1 MNKIKLRNYTINL
14 ITLIISTLI
23 CLLIINFILITISP
37 KKIFPR
43 SLAGSLPN
51 VLLTFYAN
59 TYNHSNFNKY
69 TAILGDSA
77 AQGGGD
83 AYLSG
88 IKDYSIG
95 HHLHRSDKKNY
106 LLFARAGYG
115 SISAVSNLIK
125 VHKLSHISYFIKD
138 INKPSE
144 IFFFFYEGNDLRDNI
159 VEYKN
164 FIKNNEKINDYTF
177 RRINENIKLNNSEK
191 INSFFPILPFLGEF
205 VKDFENLFKQIFSKG
220 GFKKIKFLITSR
232 MKKLFGHTIVLDDI
246 PVDNLRWINSIKNH
260 ENIKNVRPIQG
271 AAIHLSKEEILLGLE
286 IFFNSVNY
294 IKSWSENSKI
304 YIIYL
309 PSLISSYVWNE
320 PIVYYYQSNPDE
332 IKTISNSENDQNSIF
347 IRNQIDKF
355 SKENNLSFL
364 DTSDFVFEK
373 GKSTPLHGPLDYGHF
388 NYQGYKTV
396 SEFIIKNKISN

>member
-1 MNKIKLRNYTINL
+1 
-14 ITLIISTLI
+14 
-23 CLLIINFILITISP
+23 
-37 KKIFPR
+37 
-43 SLAGSLPN
+43 
-51 VLLTFYAN
+51 
-59 TYNHSNFNKY
+59 
-69 TAILGDSA
+69 
-77 AQGGGD
+77 
-83 AYLSG
+83 
-88 IKDYSIG
+88 
-95 HHLHRSDKKNY
+95 
-106 LLFARAGYG
+106 
-115 SISAVSNLIK
+115 
-125 VHKLSHISYFIKD
+125 
-138 INKPSE
+138 
-144 IFFFFYEGNDLRDNI
+144 LRDNI